1 MMAWA
6 ESTALAST
14 QTSRDIIRRTSVGS
28 LGRLKLEPQRA
39 CAELFGGEDIPDGQ
53 SLFPSISYT
62 CPEYASTSNRT

>member
-14 QTSRDIIRRTSVGS
+14 QSPRDIIRRTSVGS

-39 CAELFGGEDIPDGQ
+39 CAELFGGKDIPDGH
-53 SLFPSISYT
+53 SLFPSISHA
-62 CPEYASTSNRT
+62 CREYVSTNNSM